1 VLHNPFGLGRDLTFR
16 HVGLLSIT
24 GKDFHLEKIR
34 LKTVRPFIMREI
46 TLSEVPRFAKKASDK
61 GKEAVLAYLREQV
74 EECIAEAK
82 VQWTESQSPDTETEP
97 PLPLVR
103 LRVEYTGPFEVE
115 NPQRFSN
122 KFVGKVANTTDVV
135 QFYRKKRGTNAA
147 KRAATTMDLPEDVRE
162 GEEAEGDEEA
172 GKVIRVEDLVREFL
186 NAQTLSVLEET
197 GLGMAVENFVDKDD
211 KRALQD
217 FVEDTLKEHVEVPP
231 PRCFR

>member
-1 VLHNPFGLGRDLTFR
+1 
-16 HVGLLSIT
+16 
-24 GKDFHLEKIR
+24 
-34 LKTVRPFIMREI
+34 MREI

-74 EECIAEAK
+74 DECIAEAN
-82 VQWTESQSPDTETEP
+82 VQWTESQSPSDGGEP

-122 KFVGKVANTTDVV
+122 KFVGRVANTTDVV

-147 KRAATTMDLPEDVRE
+147 KRAATTMDFPEDVRDGEDGE
-162 GEEAEGDEEA
+162 GNEDA

-186 NAQTLSVLEET
+186 NAQTLSVLEEG
-197 GLGMAVENFVDKDD
+197 GLGMAVESFVDKDD

-217 FVEDTLKEHVEVPP
+217 FVEDTLREHVEVNPHSY
-231 PRCFR
+231 FALTA